1 MVKEWFT
8 MKQKSKDINFF
19 IKKNTKNFLISI
31 EELNFFLIKKNDILK
46 IKNKKLIKVD
56 EEKYI
61 VKNIF
66 QAYNKDIYDLYLEI
80 SNFLKEVCNEY
91 EIYKEKQRYMIYGKI
106 EKYSTEQNT
115 MWFDFPGT
123 NVPLLHGIIPLNENI
138 ELNLK
143 NLEKNKNILLN
154 KGDIFINKPT
164 DLINFRVQKDI
175 NVLEF
180 YISPISILKNNEPGV
195 WIPIL

>member
-1 MVKEWFT
+1 M
-8 MKQKSKDINFF
+8 MKQKPKEILFF
-19 IKKNTKNFLISI
+19 IKKNNKNFLIPMD
-31 EELNFFLIKKNDILK
+31 ELNSFLIKKNNILK
-46 IKNKKLIKVD
+46 IENKKLIKIY
-56 EEKYI
+56 EEEHD

-66 QAYNKDIYDLYLEI
+66 QIYHKAIYDLYLEI
-80 SNFLKEVCNEY
+80 SNFLKEVCDGY
-91 EIYKEKQRYMIYGKI
+91 DIYKEKQRYMIYGKI
-106 EKYSTEQNT
+106 EKYSIKENT

-123 NVPLLHGIIPLNENI
+123 NIPLLYGIVPLNENI

-164 DLINFRVQKDI
+164 DLVNFKVEKDI
-175 NVLEF
+175 NILEF
-180 YISPISILKNNEPGV
+180 YISPISILKNNESGS

>member
-1 MVKEWFT
+1 MGKEWFM
-8 MKQKSKDINFF
+8 MKQKSKDIIFF
-19 IKKNTKNFLISI
+19 IKENTKNFSI
-31 EELNFFLIKKNDILK
+31 FTDELDYFLIKKNDILK
-46 IKNKKLIKVD
+46 IENKKLIKVD
-56 EEKYI
+56 EEQYFI
-61 VKNIF
+61 KNIF
-66 QAYNKDIYDLYLEI
+66 QAYNKDVYDLYLEI
-80 SNFLKEVCNEY
+80 SNFLKEVCDGY
-91 EIYKEKQRYMIYGKI
+91 GIYKEKQRYMIYGKI
-106 EKYSTEQNT
+106 EKYSITQNT

-123 NVPLLHGIIPLNENI
+123 SIPLLYGIIPLNEKI

-164 DLINFRVQKDI
+164 DLVNFKVEKDI
-175 NVLEF
+175 DVLEF

>member
-8 MKQKSKDINFF
+8 MKQKSKNIIFF
-19 IKKNTKNFLISI
+19 IKENNKNFLIDI
-31 EELNFFLIKKNDILK
+31 DELNSFLIKKNDILK
-46 IKNKKLIKVD
+46 IENKKLIKVD
-56 EEKYI
+56 EEQYT

-66 QAYNKDIYDLYLEI
+66 QAYHKDIYDLYAEI
-80 SNFLKEVCNEY
+80 SNFLKKVCNEY
-91 EIYKEKQRYMIYGKI
+91 NIYKEKQRYMIYGKI

-123 NVPLLHGIIPLNENI
+123 SIPLLYGLVPLNENI

-164 DLINFRVQKDI
+164 DLVNFKLKKDTNI
-175 NVLEF
+175 LEF
-180 YISPISILKNNEPGV
+180 YISPISILKNNEPGD